1 MKMLRQVLENKE
13 KEINDAKDRLRQ
25 VKEDATRE
33 YHDSDTYLTELEGIY
48 ADGFDD
54 CLRQVK
60 ASFQTWTCR
69 MYQLTLRSRPQFSPS
84 TSRARINYSLMMP
97 SLMTLVVIERLL
109 QLKAKSNPL
118 RTVPINVMRFKL

>member
-33 YHDSDTYLTELEGIY
+33 YRDSDTYLTKLGGIY

-60 ASFQTWTCR
+60 ASFQT
-69 MYQLTLRSRPQFSPS
+69 
-84 TSRARINYSLMMP
+84 
-97 SLMTLVVIERLL
+97 
-109 QLKAKSNPL
+109 
-118 RTVPINVMRFKL
+118 